1 MATALAIE
9 SDGKI
14 VIAGQLQTP
23 ANGGQPVVMRLTTN
37 GALDTT
43 FGHGGVVTLVLGH
56 GGGELATGIV
66 VQSDG
71 KIVLALSTGNADAAP
86 VLELVRFTANGI
98 VDTSFGGS
106 GSIVLLRNGPDSAL
120 LAQQP
125 DGKMLLAGGMLLVR
139 VHSDGSLDS
148 SFGNAGIAETLAVAP
163 SIALQT
169 NGQIVLALNRYDA
182 NGTLDAGFGILG
194 RAPGILTGTARIQA
208 DGKIDV
214 AGPVNTRVLPGPLPG
229 VKVETGFGLM
239 RYDSNGTID
248 TSFGN
253 QGGFVID
260 FGSAAPF
267 ATPLDAVIEPSGD
280 IIVAGQ
286 GAQVSPAVFGAAPS
300 VFALARVTGT
310 GTLDTNFGSGGKVL
324 TSLGAS
330 ATAGIVAVALDSQ
343 GRLIAAGNVS
353 SLGNPGAIAVA
364 RYLTK

>member
-1 MATALAIE
+1 
-9 SDGKI
+9 
-14 VIAGQLQTP
+14 
-23 ANGGQPVVMRLTTN
+23 
-37 GALDTT
+37 
-43 FGHGGVVTLVLGH
+43 
-56 GGGELATGIV
+56 
-66 VQSDG
+66 
-71 KIVLALSTGNADAAP
+71 
-86 VLELVRFTANGI
+86 
-98 VDTSFGGS
+98 
-106 GSIVLLRNGPDSAL
+106 
-120 LAQQP
+120 
-125 DGKMLLAGGMLLVR
+125 
-139 VHSDGSLDS
+139 
-148 SFGNAGIAETLAVAP
+148 
-163 SIALQT
+163 
-169 NGQIVLALNRYDA
+169 
-182 NGTLDAGFGILG
+182 
-194 RAPGILTGTARIQA
+194 
-208 DGKIDV
+208 
-214 AGPVNTRVLPGPLPG
+214 
-229 VKVETGFGLM
+229 M